1 MQMNQPSAKG
11 WGGRVRGQNSIQKRK
26 SKSNNSGPKR
36 GPLADRA
43 VEGNEEIK
51 KEKEQMERGDLP
63 ESALSTKVTW
73 ILVATEKF
81 WE

>member
-51 KEKEQMERGDLP
+51 KEKEQMERGELT

>member
-36 GPLADRA
+36 GPLADRG

-51 KEKEQMERGDLP
+51 KEKEQMERGELP
-63 ESALSTKVTW
+63 VHRGNLEIGRAHV
-73 ILVATEKF
+73 
-81 WE
+81 